1 MPVRDADKL
10 LEQLD
15 MILAPLDDDS
25 RDLMKEWARREMVE
39 NPVTTMI
46 TKRCWVKG
54 WEEEDDKGQKRT
66 IPSGYHSLTW
76 QIGHSSPQNPEAL
89 VFAIFI
95 VDVVTAHV
103 FSFAPV
109 KTEDDKDTVIW
120 FKEIVLNP
128 DTTFGPVAGE
138 ALVLDWARLLQD
150 EDEHE
155 QFMEG
160 RTDALEKGKAGV
172 AAGVARGNGA
182 AS

>member
-15 MILAPLDDDS
+15 MILAPLDADS
-25 RDLMKEWARREMVE
+25 REMMKELARREMVE

-46 TKRCWVKG
+46 TKRVWVKG
-54 WEEEDDKGQKRT
+54 WEEEDETTKQKRT
-66 IPSGYHSLTW
+66 IPSGYHSLSWT
-76 QIGHSSPQNPEAL
+76 IGHSSPQNPEAL
-89 VFAIFI
+89 IFAIFI
-95 VDVVTAHV
+95 VDVLTAHV

-109 KTEDDKDTVIW
+109 KTDDDKDTVIW
-120 FKEIVLNP
+120 FKEIVP
-128 DTTFGPVAGE
+128 HFDTAFGPVAGE

-155 QFMEG
+155 AFMEG
-160 RTDALEKGKAGV
+160 RSDAIEKGKV
-172 AAGVARGNGA
+172 AAAAGARPNGG